1 MESKMKEATPDVIT
15 ELQNCEIDTIMAT
28 GDNILTAV
36 SVAGL
41 SGIIDSSF
49 PTFCGELIEDN
60 TARGPYIRW
69 SRSGDQNYANMSI

>member
-41 SGIIDSSF
+41 SGIIDSTL

-60 TARGPYIRW
+60 TARGPYISW
-69 SRSGDQNYANMSI
+69 SRSGDQSKANVSI